1 MTDPLLLK
9 VDTPTSSLPVAETSR
24 LRPLGAAYLARL
36 FCRVLGSSR
45 PRHSAGQILDSPVRL
60 AFIVL
65 SDLLRPRFVH
75 AVKSARIRSIAHPVR
90 YPPSGPRVRCVIEKL
105 TLTRYD
111 NLLKRCIGQ

>member
-1 MTDPLLLK
+1 MEDPLLLK

-36 FCRVLGSSR
+36 RCRVLGSSR
-45 PRHSAGQILDSPVRL
+45 PRRVAGQILCSPFRL

-75 AVKSARIRSIAHPVR
+75 AAKSARIRSIAHH
-90 YPPSGPRVRCVIEKL
+90 CVSL
-105 TLTRYD
+105 ASRTT
-111 NLLKRCIGQ
+111 